1 MSLLES
7 SNEYWEF
14 LGQCT
19 QCGHCTQACES
30 LTTANMTLGDIAKS
44 LLDAQRDAGSSDE
57 LAIKLAANEQLT
69 QAVRGCFFCTTC
81 KNTCFAHNDVSTLIY
96 HARDDYQKLGLIPRD
111 TYASVE
117 VDKEWDIFTA
127 YRAIYGIDLTDL
139 TRHIKTETHDAAT
152 DCEVAFFPG
161 CSLAAYAPD
170 LTREIFET
178 LDELGGKA
186 TMIDHCCGSPQER
199 WLLRPRRGTLR
210 PQLRRDR
217 LFGGSHARLRLPR
230 LQKRHAGRP
239 RPQRHGRACR
249 EPLSVPS
256 GARLHTQ
263 APASRGELLHVQ
275 GMSGS
280 RRQLS

>member
-96 HARDDYQKLGLIPRD
+96 HARDDYQKLGLIPR
-111 TYASVE
+111 
-117 VDKEWDIFTA
+117 
-127 YRAIYGIDLTDL
+127 
-139 TRHIKTETHDAAT
+139 RHLCKCRSRQGMGH
-152 DCEVAFFPG
+152 
-161 CSLAAYAPD
+161 L
-170 LTREIFET
+170 
-178 LDELGGKA
+178 
-186 TMIDHCCGSPQER
+186 H
-199 WLLRPRRGTLR
+199 
-210 PQLRRDR
+210 
-217 LFGGSHARLRLPR
+217 RLPR
-230 LQKRHAGRP
+230 HLRHRP
-239 RPQRHGRACR
+239 HRPD
-249 EPLSVPS
+249 
-256 GARLHTQ
+256 
-263 APASRGELLHVQ
+263 APYKDRDP
-275 GMSGS
+275 
-280 RRQLS
+280 

>member
-7 SNEYWEF
+7 SNEYWKF

-19 QCGHCTQACES
+19 QCGHCTQACDS
-30 LTTANMTLGDIAKS
+30 LTTANMTLGDIAKN
-44 LLDAQRDAGSSDE
+44 LLDAQRGAGSSDE
-57 LAIKLAANEQLT
+57 LAVKLAANEQLT

-161 CSLAAYAPD
+161 CSLAAYAP
-170 LTREIFET
+170 
-178 LDELGGKA
+178 
-186 TMIDHCCGSPQER
+186 
-199 WLLRPRRGTLR
+199 
-210 PQLRRDR
+210 
-217 LFGGSHARLRLPR
+217 GSHP
-230 LQKRHAGRP
+230 
-239 RPQRHGRACR
+239 
-249 EPLSVPS
+249 
-256 GARLHTQ
+256 
-263 APASRGELLHVQ
+263 
-275 GMSGS
+275 
-280 RRQLS
+280 

>member
-170 LTREIFET
+170 LTRSF
-178 LDELGGKA
+178 A
-186 TMIDHCCGSPQER
+186 
-199 WLLRPRRGTLR
+199 RR
-210 PQLRRDR
+210 LRRVSAAD
-217 LFGGSHARLRLPR
+217 A
-230 LQKRHAGRP
+230 AW
-239 RPQRHGRACR
+239 
-249 EPLSVPS
+249 
-256 GARLHTQ
+256 TI
-263 APASRGELLHVQ
+263 
-275 GMSGS
+275 
-280 RRQLS
+280 